1 MQTLGFML
9 ELAPDPRSGFEQCV
23 TRRGVPC
30 HRDARTLLDFW
41 KGRGGVLV
49 MGQDLPSRRIAKLLP
64 NIAILDYRAVR
75 QDFRVRLAGFSLVRR
90 FGRDIGQ
97 HYLGEVLPTPEFD
110 DHHAL
115 LMEAR
120 DTGVPL
126 IRDIKIKSPM
136 RPLLHYEM
144 MLLRVLSV
152 DLQTPL
158 VLMGLFFFERKRRA
172 ADASTRLC

>member
-9 ELAPDPRSGFEQCV
+9 ELAPDPASGFQQCQ
-23 TRRGVPC
+23 TRRAAPC
-30 HRDARTLLDFW
+30 HRDARMLLEFW
-41 KGRGGVLV
+41 NEQGKMLV
-49 MGQDLPSRRIAKLLP
+49 MGRDLPSRRIARLLP
-64 NIAILDYRAVR
+64 NLAILDYRPVR

-97 HYLGEVLPTPEFD
+97 HYLSEVLQNPELD
-110 DHHAL
+110 DLRAL

-120 DTGVPL
+120 DTGAPL
-126 IRDIKIKSPM
+126 IRDIRIKSSM

-144 MLLRVLSV
+144 VLLRALAV

-158 VLMGLFFFERKRRA
+158 VLMGFFFFDRKKRA
-172 ADASTRLC
+172 TTGPA

>member
-9 ELAPDPRSGFEQCV
+9 ELAPDPVIGFEQCE
-23 TRRGVPC
+23 TRRAAPC
-30 HRDARTLLDFW
+30 HRDAQKLLDFW
-41 KGRGGVLV
+41 NERGRVLV
-49 MGQDLPSRRIAKLLP
+49 MGRDLPSRPIARLLP
-64 NIAILDYRAVR
+64 NLAILDYRAAR

-97 HYLGEVLPTPEFD
+97 HYLSEVVPNRQFEGLRD
-110 DHHAL
+110 L

-126 IRDIKIKSPM
+126 IQDIRIKSPM

-144 MLLRVLSV
+144 LLLRVLAV
-152 DLQTPL
+152 DLQNPL
-158 VLMGLFFFERKRRA
+158 VLMGMFFFDRKKRTTA
-172 ADASTRLC
+172 ASA